1 MSFEITILGCGS
13 ATPTAQRNPTAQV
26 VQLHGR
32 FFLIDCAEGTQMQ
45 LRRNKINFQHIDHI
59 FISHLHG
66 DHFFGLIGFIS
77 SMHLWGRT
85 KALNIYANE
94 QLRPIIELQLNS
106 SDSVLRYEVIWH
118 NLNYNGKYKLFEDK
132 AVEIFSFPLNHRIP
146 TCGFLIQEKTK
157 ERNLIREKVME
168 YDIPLDQITAIKQ
181 GADLLLED
189 GTTVPN
195 HELTIAP
202 PSTRDYAYCS
212 DTIYDE
218 NVVQYITNATLLY
231 HEATFMHNLLPRA
244 KETYHSTTIEAAT
257 IAKLANVEQLV
268 IGHYSARYADTLPL
282 LEEARTVFVN
292 TQMAMD
298 GRVFKI

>member
-1 MSFEITILGCGS
+1 MSFKVTILGCGS

-26 VQLHGR
+26 VELLGR
-32 FFLIDCAEGTQMQ
+32 FFLIDCAEGTQIQ

-85 KALNIYANE
+85 KPLNIYANE
-94 QLRPIIELQLNS
+94 KLKEIIDLQLTH
-106 SDSVLRYEVIWH
+106 SDSHLRYEIIWH
-118 NLNYNGKYKLFEDK
+118 NLSYNGKHLLYADK
-132 AVEIFSFPLNHRIP
+132 TVEVYSFPLNHRIP
-146 TCGFLIQEKTK
+146 TCGFLIQEKQK
-157 ERNLIREKVME
+157 ERNLIRAKVVE

-181 GADLLLED
+181 GSDLLQED
-189 GTTVPN
+189 GTSIPN
-195 HELTIAP
+195 GEITTAP

-218 NVVQYITNATLLY
+218 NVVQYIKDATLLY
-231 HEATFMHNLLPRA
+231 HEATFMHNLIDRA
-244 KETYHSTTIEAAT
+244 KETYHSTTIQAAT
-257 IAKLANVEQLV
+257 IAKLANVGQLV

-282 LEEARTVFVN
+282 LEEARTVFAN

-298 GRVFKI
+298 GREFII